1 MKKHLQG
8 FFVPIKWLIAWKMH
22 KMHNNS
28 AVYRHVAMME
38 NTFFAF
44 FDLFVALLKI
54 IYYNEQY
61 IFNRVNKS
69 TNKGWSM

>member
-1 MKKHLQG
+1 
-8 FFVPIKWLIAWKMH
+8 MH